1 MYVWMDGWLDG
12 WMDGWMDGWRDG
24 WVDRMD
30 GWMDGWF
37 LSCEVS
43 VQVESIAVESG
54 TDSAIIFT
62 TLSIH
67 CN

>member
-1 MYVWMDGWLDG
+1 MYVCMDGWLVGWMDGGMEG
-12 WMDGWMDGWRDG
+12 WMDGWI
-24 WVDRMD
+24 

-43 VQVESIAVESG
+43 VQVESITVESG